1 MSESGKTLFWCL
13 LLITT
18 LTFYFIEKVL
28 FPTFDILSDTSFAIQ
43 MLMVNPDDIDDGWK
57 VKWCPPST
65 PDCAPHENRHGDESC
80 IIYHGNCTMES
91 VPWKKHAAHVLN
103 AYGQSMF
110 FPIAFSLLSFLPH
123 LYQKHA
129 PVRVKIFEFFLVL
142 FQFYPQYLGMKLMFK
157 VAKDNNP
164 WKNQDGK
171 FSKEEYYKRKD
182 KLEREVG
189 CNEAILESLL
199 QFNIV
204 LIGGRIFL
212 GMLTFAGAG
221 VKCKKFV
228 S

>member
-13 LLITT
+13 LLILT
-18 LTFYFIEKVL
+18 LTFFFIEKVL

-43 MLMVNPDDIDDGWK
+43 MLMVNPDDINDGWK

-65 PDCAPHENRHGDESC
+65 PNNCAPHESRHGDETC
-80 IIYHGNCTMES
+80 IIYHGNCTMEN
-91 VPWKKHAAHVLN
+91 VPWKKYAAHVVN
-103 AYGQSMF
+103 AYGQSML
-110 FPIAFSLLSFLPH
+110 FPIAFSLLSLFPH
-123 LYQKHA
+123 LYQKRA
-129 PVRVKIFEFFLVL
+129 SLKVKIFEFFLVL
-142 FQFYPQYLGMKLMFK
+142 FQCYPQYLGMKLMFK

-171 FSKEEYYKRKD
+171 FSKEEYYKQKD

-212 GMLTFAGAG
+212 GMLRI
-221 VKCKKFV
+221 
-228 S
+228 